1 VDKALRP
8 LPRPP
13 APGRAGRA
21 RGEPIPVAPGGR
33 GRRQRVDPEQGIN
46 QALSALLFLY
56 RDVLAVPVGWVE
68 GVVRAKKPRRLPVV
82 LTRPEVHAVLRNM
95 AGTPRLVA
103 SLLYASGLRLVECLT
118 LRVKDV
124 DFAAR
129 AITVRSGKGNKDR
142 VTVLADSVAPA
153 LRQHL
158 AALGARAAAA

>member
-1 VDKALRP
+1 M
-8 LPRPP
+8 
-13 APGRAGRA
+13 
-21 RGEPIPVAPGGR
+21 
-33 GRRQRVDPEQGIN
+33 
-46 QALSALLFLY
+46 
-56 RDVLAVPVGWVE
+56 LAVPVGWVE